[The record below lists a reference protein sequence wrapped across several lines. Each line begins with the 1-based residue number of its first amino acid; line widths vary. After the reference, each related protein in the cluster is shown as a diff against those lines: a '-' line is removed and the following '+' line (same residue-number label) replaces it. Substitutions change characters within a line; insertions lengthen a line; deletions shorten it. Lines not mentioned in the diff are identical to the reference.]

1 MSICVA
7 YGNKVLDTRLP
18 QLAGCGDKYDVSGLG
33 SGLLRCTRN
42 DGTSNGDELH
52 RPWCHKIL
60 GTDCASRP
68 SITGGRAASFVRL
81 LRCYTP
87 RNDVFNNTPHSALS
101 RHSLP
106 QGARECGRSMIEMLG
121 VLAIIAVLSVGG
133 IAGYSKAMEKFKI
146 DKLVNDYSHMVL
158 GLLEYRQNLQE
169 YSKGTYFLSDVLISL
184 NLVPNTWKQISTQY
198 MQDDLGNFV
207 GPYYREKTNYWNDDS
222 PEQSGIVVDFIF
234 GGLKTNDDG
243 QQIAANFNEK
253 VCYEVLEK
261 IVYPL
266 HYAIK
271 ATILAGGSGYYY
283 GREFCNSSRQCI
295 NTMTLSQMKSMCASC
310 DKTRRCGL
318 TIIL

>member
-7 YGNKVLDTRLP
+7 VGNKIMDTRLP
-18 QLAGCGDKYDVSGLG
+18 QPAGCGDKYDVSGLG
-33 SGLLRCTRN
+33 FRRLFNSCCESFKYPSPDAKASPSPARGE
-42 DGTSNGDELH
+42 GLH

-68 SITGGRAASFVRL
+68 LMTGGRGANSF
-81 LRCYTP
+81 
-87 RNDVFNNTPHSALS
+87 
-101 RHSLP
+101 
-106 QGARECGRSMIEMLG
+106 GRSMIEMLG
-121 VLAIIAVLSVGG
+121 VLAIIGVLSVGG
-133 IAGYSKAMEKFKI
+133 IAGYSKAMEKYKI
-146 DKLVNDYSHMVL
+146 YKLVNDYSHMIL

-234 GGLKTNDDG
+234 GGLTTNDDG

-253 VCYEVLEK
+253 ICYEVLDK

-295 NTMTLSQMKSMCASC
+295 NTLTLSQMKSMCASC

-318 TIIL
+318 TIILQAAVS

>member
-1 MSICVA
+1 
-7 YGNKVLDTRLP
+7 GE
-18 QLAGCGDKYDVSGLG
+18 G
-33 SGLLRCTRN
+33 
-42 DGTSNGDELH
+42 LH

-68 SITGGRAASFVRL
+68 WMTGGRGANSF
-81 LRCYTP
+81 
-87 RNDVFNNTPHSALS
+87 
-101 RHSLP
+101 
-106 QGARECGRSMIEMLG
+106 GRSMIEMLG
-121 VLAIIAVLSVGG
+121 VLAIIGVLSVGG
-133 IAGYSKAMEKFKI
+133 IAGYSKAMEKYKI
-146 DKLVNDYSHMVL
+146 YKLVNDYSHMIL

-234 GGLKTNDDG
+234 GGLTTNDDG

-253 VCYEVLEK
+253 ICYEVLDK

-295 NTMTLSQMKSMCASC
+295 NTLTLSQMKSMCASC

>member
-1 MSICVA
+1 M
-7 YGNKVLDTRLP
+7 
-18 QLAGCGDKYDVSGLG
+18 
-33 SGLLRCTRN
+33 
-42 DGTSNGDELH
+42 
-52 RPWCHKIL
+52 
-60 GTDCASRP
+60 
-68 SITGGRAASFVRL
+68 
-81 LRCYTP
+81 
-87 RNDVFNNTPHSALS
+87 
-101 RHSLP
+101 
-106 QGARECGRSMIEMLG
+106 
-121 VLAIIAVLSVGG
+121 
-133 IAGYSKAMEKFKI
+133 
-146 DKLVNDYSHMVL
+146 
-158 GLLEYRQNLQE
+158 QE

-234 GGLKTNDDG
+234 GGLTTNDDG

-253 VCYEVLEK
+253 ICYEVLDK

-295 NTMTLSQMKSMCASC
+295 NTLTLSQMKSMCASC